1 MIAKNFK
8 RTISCGCI
16 FPRLRTK
23 RQALTFRLFELA
35 GGYEP
40 SHFSDKLKETV
51 ALYETAEEIF
61 EQRI

>member
-1 MIAKNFK
+1 VITKILK

-35 GGYEP
+35 GGYQP
-40 SHFSDKLKETV
+40 SHFSTNLKETV
-51 ALYETAEEIF
+51 ALYETAKEIF
-61 EQRI
+61 EGRI